1 LIWNEAQTKYMVDK
15 LQDVKDEPIVA
26 NKDAINLNSLPL
38 HLTQMEKMASIG
50 QLSSSVAHEMRNL
63 LGMIRTAA
71 FNIER
76 AVKQDDEHINKNLE
90 VITRSVIRA
99 REFIDNLLNLS
110 SVPRGKQEVID
121 IHNAVDNLLTLF
133 SKEFEWRSI
142 RLERNY
148 SSIPFVLID
157 CHSLQECLLNLILN
171 AIQSIDDDGV
181 ITIEIKPLKQGI
193 KISISDTG
201 CGISKDYIDRIFDQF
216 YTSKKSDQGTGL
228 GLTIARSLTQD
239 MGGDITVTSQV
250 GKGSQFCVCL
260 PSLQTCTDKGVVL
273 ENKKSS
279 IKERA
284 VS

>member
-1 LIWNEAQTKYMVDK
+1 MVNQLPELK
-15 LQDVKDEPIVA
+15 EESTVA
-26 NKDAINLNSLPL
+26 NNDSINLNSLPL
-38 HLTQMEKMASIG
+38 HLTQMEKMAAIG

-71 FNIER
+71 FNIDR
-76 AVKQDDEHINKNLE
+76 AVKQDDEHVNKNLE

-110 SVPRGKQEVID
+110 SVPRGKEELMD

-148 SSIPFVLID
+148 SSIPSFLID

-181 ITIEIKPLKQGI
+181 ITIEIKPLEKGI
-193 KISISDTG
+193 KICISDTG

-228 GLTIARSLTQD
+228 GLTIARSLAQD
-239 MGGDITVTSQV
+239 MGGDITVTSQL

-260 PSLQTCTDKGVVL
+260 PSLKTCTDQGAVL
-273 ENKKSS
+273 EN
-279 IKERA
+279 
-284 VS
+284 